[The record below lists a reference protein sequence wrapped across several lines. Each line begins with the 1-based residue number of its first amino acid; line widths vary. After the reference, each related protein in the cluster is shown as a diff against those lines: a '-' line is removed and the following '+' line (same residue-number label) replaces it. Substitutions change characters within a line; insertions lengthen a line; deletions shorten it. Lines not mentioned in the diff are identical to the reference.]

1 MQHDC
6 TTARVHGESLT
17 LARDRNGAALAPIAS
32 RPMKIG
38 FAATRLAGVDGV
50 TFETAKW
57 ETVVDQM
64 GHDLRLCAGEVDAL
78 RYQARLV
85 PPMHFTWPPAAR
97 VTAAAFDPDSDP
109 ASVRAEINRL
119 AELLLPVLRDWVRV
133 NNLDALIVENAWAI
147 PMHLPL
153 GLALRRLVE
162 ETRLPAIGHHHDYWW
177 ERERFAN
184 CVVPELLD
192 EAFPPD
198 LPWIRHVSIN
208 SLAARE
214 LKRRRGID
222 SVVIPNVFDFD
233 QERPRR
239 HPAVRRRLRAELGM
253 KPERGLLVVQPTRV
267 VPRKGIE
274 LAIELVGRLEDPDA
288 VLLITSPAGDE
299 GLDYLVELERLAE
312 RHRVRLAYAAD
323 RFAPDHEGKPLR
335 PAHSLHDAYLA
346 ADLMTYPSLYEGFG
360 NALLEALYY
369 GVPIVV
375 NRYPVYVADIAP
387 LGLKL
392 IEIDGAITDDT
403 VAEVRDLRSNPRRIR
418 EIARHN
424 YEIARRHLSY
434 RLLRRKLGGLLRD
447 LGAGV
452 SSSVA
457 ASS

>member
-1 MQHDC
+1 
-6 TTARVHGESLT
+6 
-17 LARDRNGAALAPIAS
+17 
-32 RPMKIG
+32 MKIG
-38 FAATRLAGVDGV
+38 IAATRLAGVDGV

-57 ETVVDQM
+57 ETVFEAM

-85 PPMHFTWPPAAR
+85 PPMHFSWPPAAR
-97 VTAAAFDPDSDP
+97 ATAAAFDPDSDP
-109 ASVRAEINRL
+109 ASVRAEIERL

-133 NNLDALIVENAWAI
+133 NSLDALVVENAWAI

-162 ETRLPAIGHHHDYWW
+162 ETQLPTIGHHHDYWW
-177 ERERFAN
+177 ERERFAS

-214 LKRRRGID
+214 LLDRRGLR
-222 SVVIPNVFDFD
+222 SVVVPNVFDFE
-233 QERPRR
+233 QARPRR
-239 HPAVRRRLRAELGM
+239 HPAVRRRLRGELGM
-253 KPERGLLVVQPTRV
+253 GERGLLVVQPTRV

-299 GLDYLVELERLAE
+299 GLDYLVQLERLAE
-312 RHRVRLAYAAD
+312 RHKVRLAYAAD

-346 ADLMTYPSLYEGFG
+346 ADLITYPSLYEGFG
-360 NALLEALYY
+360 NALLEALFY

-375 NRYPVYVADIAP
+375 NRYPVFVSDIAP

-392 IEIDGAITDDT
+392 VEIDGAITDDT
-403 VAEVRDLRSNPRRIR
+403 VAEVQELLGNPRRIR
-418 EIARHN
+418 DNARHN
-424 YEIARRHLSY
+424 FEAARRHLSY
-434 RLLRRKLGGLLRD
+434 RVLRRKLAGLLRE
-447 LGAGV
+447 LGAG
-452 SSSVA
+452 
-457 ASS
+457 